1 MLQVAVCDTTRALDK
16 AFGSYIKYGY
26 SMPFTT
32 TNANLWLVGNVPGVV
47 MGKGRPMLLAER
59 ARLSGV
65 LPESLIHACKT
76 SAIHGLGN
84 MMPVNVVGMV
94 LNQVMCVM
102 KGFETYCL
110 RVDRPVPWK
119 LLAEPAG
126 IAEDDEAGIAEDDEA
141 ARPAKRPKPS
151 VLEML
156 LHPSGGNV
164 VISDRSSSSSS
175 SISTPIAPA
184 EGVRLRR
191 LYKGKHDMSAYS
203 SGSA

>member
-1 MLQVAVCDTTRALDK
+1 VLQVAVCDTTRALDK
-16 AFGSYIKYGY
+16 AFGSYIKCGY
-26 SMPFTT
+26 SVPFTT
-32 TNANLWLVGNVPGVV
+32 TNANLWLIGNVPGVV

-126 IAEDDEAGIAEDDEA
+126 IAEDDEAEDDEA
-141 ARPAKRPKPS
+141 ARPAKRS

-175 SISTPIAPA
+175 IISTPIAPA